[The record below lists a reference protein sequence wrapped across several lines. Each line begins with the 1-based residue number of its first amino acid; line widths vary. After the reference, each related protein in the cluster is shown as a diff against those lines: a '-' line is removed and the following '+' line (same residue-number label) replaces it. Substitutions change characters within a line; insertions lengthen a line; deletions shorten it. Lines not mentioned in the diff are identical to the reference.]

1 MKAMEVVH
9 VLKAIRH
16 PLRFIDGMLDRIIS
30 IIGAVAF
37 SQFPQFFGQYMQRL
51 GGHLDEARLILAHY
65 IAAAEALNLTLEE
78 YIREHLESGSEV
90 FTSSGEVIQDLLERV
105 QSLEFSYQALQDAT
119 IYNRWLVFMRE
130 VDWSIASGT
139 WENFVP
145 GVPTTIEGLTYALT
159 GLLLGW
165 GIYTLLKMA
174 IAALVKAFKTMGS
187 KADHANYSD
196 R

>member
-1 MKAMEVVH
+1 MGTVEVVP
-9 VLKAIRH
+9 VFKAIRQ
-16 PLRFIDGMLDRIIS
+16 PLKFIDGIFDRIIS
-30 IIGAVAF
+30 IVGAVAF

-51 GGHLDEARLILAHY
+51 GGHLAEAKWALAQY

-78 YIREHLESGSEV
+78 YIREHLESGSKV
-90 FTSSGEVIQDLLERV
+90 FTSSGEVIQDMLERV
-105 QSLEFSYQALQDAT
+105 QSLELSYQALQDAT

-130 VDWSIASGT
+130 VDWSIATGT

-145 GVPTTIEGLTYALT
+145 GVPTTVEGLTYALA

-165 GIYTLLKMA
+165 GAYTLFKLTIAVPYEALK
-174 IAALVKAFKTMGS
+174 LKGS
-187 KADHANYSD
+187 KADQGNYSD

>member
-1 MKAMEVVH
+1 MFR
-9 VLKAIRH
+9 AIRH
-16 PLRFIDGMLDRIIS
+16 PLRFVDGILDRVIS

-51 GGHLDEARLILAHY
+51 GGHLAEAKLALVQY
-65 IAAAEALNLTLEE
+65 IVAAEVLDLTLEE

-90 FTSSGEVIQDLLERV
+90 FTSSGKVIQGLLERV
-105 QSLEFSYQALQDAT
+105 QTLELSYQALQDAT

-130 VDWSIASGT
+130 VDWSIATGT

-145 GVPTTIEGLTYALT
+145 GVPTTVEGLTYALA

-165 GIYTLLKMA
+165 GVYTLFKS
-174 IAALVKAFKTMGS
+174 LVSFPIRAFETKGP
-187 KADHANYSD
+187 D
-196 R
+196 